1 MAVLGSLVLPPGL
14 LRRFRTA
21 AAGLTENGSWHSWD
35 RGSIRRGILRFL
47 GGRFALILFSG
58 LDRAW
63 ILEKKLKSR
72 HGAMIP
78 CAPFFLALAL
88 SSGWEALMVGADCPV

>member
-1 MAVLGSLVLPPGL
+1 
-14 LRRFRTA
+14 
-21 AAGLTENGSWHSWD
+21 
-35 RGSIRRGILRFL
+35 
-47 GGRFALILFSG
+47 LFSG

>member
-1 MAVLGSLVLPPGL
+1 MGPWVDPPWN
-14 LRRFRTA
+14 FA
-21 AAGLTENGSWHSWD
+21 
-35 RGSIRRGILRFL
+35 FF
-47 GGRFALILFSG
+47 GGRFALSLFSG